1 MSCINQYIF
10 EDNSDCETVYS
21 YEEQEIDKENEEEYQ
36 EENEEEYYDDYY
48 DEDEYQELEYITV
61 KKEVIEPRKKMNMKI
76 PEVNPWNKNKEETIK
91 TMAEIL
97 KEEEENKRK
106 EDVKKKEMEHL
117 SKQRKERFRHSRSKF
132 HFKNETEGTK
142 KKFLLKK

>member
-21 YEEQEIDKENEEEYQ
+21 YEEQEIDKENEEEEYQ
-36 EENEEEYYDDYY
+36 EENEGEYYDEY
-48 DEDEYQELEYITV
+48 EDEYQEPEYITV

-76 PEVNPWNKNKEETIK
+76 LEVNPWNKNKEETIK

-97 KEEEENKRK
+97 KEEEENKKK
-106 EDVKKKEMEHL
+106 EDIKKKEIEKL

-142 KKFLLKK
+142 KFLLKK

>member
-21 YEEQEIDKENEEEYQ
+21 YEEEEIDKENEEEY
-36 EENEEEYYDDYY
+36 EEEYDDEYDGY
-48 DEDEYQELEYITV
+48 EEEYQEPEYITV
-61 KKEVIEPRKKMNMKI
+61 KNQCIEPRIKINTKI
-76 PEVNPWNKNKEETIK
+76 PEVNPWNKEKEETIK
-91 TMAEIL
+91 TMEEII

-106 EDVKKKEMEHL
+106 EDVKKKEMENL